1 MKILERYQLAKE
13 IVTVVGEKITG
24 LHSGQLL
31 VGYKDGQAQDPVTNL
46 DELAQNMIIQSILEV
61 FNSDQIYAEENN
73 KQQANLDSDNLWI
86 IDPIDGTANFMHG
99 LPLWGIS
106 IAFAQKGQVIFGVVY
121 CPEIQKMY
129 EAFEGKG
136 AFLNAKPIYVSKIDN
151 LEHALITTGLTH
163 QLKNQPVQK
172 ELIME
177 LFNRLFEKTQRV
189 RILGSS
195 VLQICEV
202 AAGHSEAFIGTGL
215 KPWDFAAAA
224 KILSEAGGKT
234 TNFNQHEASLSNQDL
249 ICSNSLIHKQLS
261 SLLN

>member
-163 QLKNQPVQK
+163 QLKNQP
-172 ELIME
+172 
-177 LFNRLFEKTQRV
+177 
-189 RILGSS
+189 
-195 VLQICEV
+195 
-202 AAGHSEAFIGTGL
+202 
-215 KPWDFAAAA
+215 
-224 KILSEAGGKT
+224 
-234 TNFNQHEASLSNQDL
+234 
-249 ICSNSLIHKQLS
+249 
-261 SLLN
+261 